1 MGGVSSPGLPAEC
14 LVSVGIIAENGAVG
28 GSTAHD
34 SIVAAPAI
42 GAPSTSTLRG
52 KLLENMSNYQ

>member
-14 LVSVGIIAENGAVG
+14 LVSAGINAETDAVG

-34 SIVAAPAI
+34 SIVAAATI
-42 GAPSTSTLRG
+42 GASSTSMLRG
-52 KLLENMSNYQ
+52 KLLEI